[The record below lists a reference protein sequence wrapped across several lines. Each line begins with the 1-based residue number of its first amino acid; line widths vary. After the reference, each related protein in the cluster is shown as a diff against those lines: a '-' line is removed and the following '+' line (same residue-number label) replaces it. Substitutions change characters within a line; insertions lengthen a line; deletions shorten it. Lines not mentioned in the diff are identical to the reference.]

1 MGRIHICITY
11 LHTHDGVA
19 QRFLDDMRDVVAEIM
34 KDPKADVGG
43 SVISS
48 HFFLSIKI
56 LAYYIF
62 IFIFTIIGV
71 RLWHIPEYSRP
82 FHGR

>member
-1 MGRIHICITY
+1 

-19 QRFLDDMRDVVAEIM
+19 QRFLDDMREVVAEIM

-48 HFFLSIKI
+48 YFLLLRYFFIIHFSL
-56 LAYYIF
+56 
-62 IFIFTIIGV
+62 
-71 RLWHIPEYSRP
+71 
-82 FHGR
+82 